1 MKTSIRRALSIEEL
15 RAKRATCNILKSFFA
30 NQFLKNTMASKCCH
44 NYQEETETLVNKQI
58 NIELNA
64 YYQYLA
70 MVIKSI

>member
-1 MKTSIRRALSIEEL
+1 MVSNCR
-15 RAKRATCNILKSFFA
+15 
-30 NQFLKNTMASKCCH
+30 H
-44 NYQEETETLVNKQI
+44 NYQDETETLVNKQI